1 MALRVAEPG
10 LEFTTYPTV
19 SGTAGPPRLR
29 PLSLTAI
36 PSCPLTAIPSC
47 PLTANFMT
55 ELTRS
60 RV

>member
-36 PSCPLTAIPSC
+36 PSCPLTA
-47 PLTANFMT
+47 NFMT